1 MHKLHEESQ
10 KTTERHNVTK
20 ADCDSSVS
28 LEIVSW
34 ISFYKPELPSGHSA
48 MERESLQ
55 FIKKKV
61 VYFKKRGSFEHFSI
75 QVAEQTC
82 QRENETQK
90 VKGSG
95 TQTRNN
101 SEIAQLLYLSL
112 MVTFYLGSHSELY
125 MWIKTHNLLGKAG
138 KGMS

>member
-61 VYFKKRGSFEHFSI
+61 VYF
-75 QVAEQTC
+75 
-82 QRENETQK
+82 
-90 VKGSG
+90 
-95 TQTRNN
+95 
-101 SEIAQLLYLSL
+101 
-112 MVTFYLGSHSELY
+112 
-125 MWIKTHNLLGKAG
+125 
-138 KGMS
+138 